1 MPIDNGAF
9 LRTVVIS
16 RKQETAAEL
25 ESLIADADKLVV
37 LRKLTDIPEDIDA
50 SRFLAT
56 LAPHIIFAEGDA
68 GT

>member
-1 MPIDNGAF
+1 MPIHNAL
-9 LRTVVIS
+9 LRTVIIS

-25 ESLIADADKLVV
+25 ESLIADAERLVV
-37 LRKLTDIPEDIDA
+37 LRKLTDIPEDINA